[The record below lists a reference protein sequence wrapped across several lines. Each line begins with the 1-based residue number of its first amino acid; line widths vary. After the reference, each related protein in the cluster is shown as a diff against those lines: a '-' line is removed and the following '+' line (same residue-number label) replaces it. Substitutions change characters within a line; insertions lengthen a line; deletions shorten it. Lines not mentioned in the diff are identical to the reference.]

1 MLRPTFLGFE
11 TAKRGITV
19 AQKGLDIS
27 GQNLTNW
34 DTPGY
39 TRQRIDQVT
48 IAPSNYTSRYAV
60 NRIGVAGQ
68 GVDIKG
74 ISQTRD
80 SFLDKRFRDEYSDTG
95 YYSQVETM
103 LQDVETAISEYPTDS
118 NLRGSVQS
126 IAAALRKMAET
137 PDDPALA
144 NIVSKEFEN
153 ITQVLR
159 QLDARLTNVAEQ
171 NKYDLSVDVE
181 TVNTTLEKIAAINKT
196 ISEDLGVVG
205 NPYNEYYGPNELLDQ
220 RNQLLD
226 DLAGFGNIDV
236 QDHPDGTVTVLMGG
250 HTVVDGKKAD
260 GLVMTRN
267 DSVGTVALSWV
278 SNGKPAELTSGSLKA
293 MTDVLNGR
301 SVNVQNE
308 GEGIDRGIPYY
319 RDRLNTFASTL
330 VQTMNSIIPELE
342 ETGDVDG
349 AGNPI
354 MGPKKDVNGNII
366 YRQLLGA
373 RVNKTDEKGNAI
385 PGEYE
390 ISNNVPV
397 TAANI
402 GMSDTWMK
410 DPSYVIYEEGNLSS
424 QYLLTMA
431 NLLDG
436 ENTRQVFVS
445 YGEKFTGNFIDYA
458 DDYVGI
464 LAEDIT
470 YNSGRYDTS
479 STIAADLN
487 DRRDEVAGVVP
498 DEEWSNVMMY
508 SKSYQAA
515 SRMMT
520 TLDEALDVLINKM
533 GLVGR

>member
-1 MLRPTFLGFE
+1 MLRPTFMGFE
-11 TAKRGITV
+11 TAKRGLTV
-19 AQKGLDIS
+19 AQKGMDIA

-48 IAPSNYTSRYAV
+48 IAPSTYTTRYAA

-80 SFLDKRFRDEYSDTG
+80 SFLDKRFRAEYADTG
-95 YYSQVETM
+95 YYSQYESM
-103 LQDVETAISEYPTDS
+103 LEDIQSAISEYPTDS

-126 IAAALRKMAET
+126 ITAALRKMAET
-137 PDDPALA
+137 PDDPSLA
-144 NIVSKEFEN
+144 NIVSKEFQN

-159 QLDARLTNVAEQ
+159 QLDARLTSVAEQ
-171 NKYDLSVDVE
+171 NKYDLACDVD

-196 ISEDLGVVG
+196 IEQDLGVVG
-205 NPYNEYYGPNELLDQ
+205 NPYNEYYGPNELLDE
-220 RNQLLD
+220 RNLLLD
-226 DLAGFGNIDV
+226 TLSSYGDIEV
-236 QDHPDGTVTVLMGG
+236 QEHSNGTVTVTMAG
-250 HTVVDGKKAD
+250 HTVVDGDKAEAVV
-260 GLVMTRN
+260 LTRN
-267 DSVGTVALSWV
+267 DDVGTVALSWR
-278 SNGKPAELTSGSLKA
+278 SDGEAMNLGSGSLKA
-293 MTDVLNGR
+293 MADVINGR
-301 SVNVQNE
+301 GVNVQNA
-308 GEGIDRGIPYY
+308 GEGIERGILYY

-330 VQTMNSIIPELE
+330 VQVVNNTIPELE
-342 ETGDVDG
+342 DTGKTDE

-354 MGPKKDVNGNII
+354 YEVKKDANGNII

-373 RVNKTDEKGNAI
+373 RVNKTDEDGNPI

-402 GMSDTWMK
+402 GMSEKWEK
-410 DPSYVIYEEGNLSS
+410 DPSYVIYQEGDLSS
-424 QYLLTMA
+424 QYLLTLA
-431 NLLDG
+431 NALDG
-436 ENTRQVFVS
+436 ENAEHAFVS
-445 YGEKFTGNFIDYA
+445 YGERFSGNFIDYV

-464 LAEDIT
+464 LAEDIS
-470 YNSGRYDTS
+470 YQAGRYETS
-479 STIAADLN
+479 ATIASDLN
-487 DRRDEVAGVVP
+487 DRRDAVAGVVP

-515 SRMMT
+515 SRLMT
-520 TLDEALDVLINKM
+520 TLDEALDVLINKTGM
-533 GLVGR
+533 VGR